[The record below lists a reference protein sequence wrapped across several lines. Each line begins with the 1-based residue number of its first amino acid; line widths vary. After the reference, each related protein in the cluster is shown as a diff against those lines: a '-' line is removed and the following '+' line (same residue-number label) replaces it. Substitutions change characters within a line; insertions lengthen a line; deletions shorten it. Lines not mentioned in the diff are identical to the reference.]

1 MAVLQSVE
9 MRQMMEGVV
18 KVKQG
23 NRTLDWLEKCS
34 LYSRWANEE
43 QQKCKLPR

>member
-23 NRTLDWLEKCS
+23 NRTLDWLETQWGGWVGVAAKIN
-34 LYSRWANEE
+34 R
-43 QQKCKLPR
+43 K